1 MALLALRD
9 HSRPS
14 LLHKQFPDL
23 LTTSNV
29 TLQRMQTAG
38 DSTSDGSAAAAAGQR
53 QRARLPVN
61 PRRVKVA
68 PEERKRVVRA

>member
-9 HSRPS
+9 HSRHPS
-14 LLHKQFPDL
+14 STNNF
-23 LTTSNV
+23 LTCLPTSDV
-29 TLQRMQTAG
+29 ILQRMQTAG
-38 DSTSDGSAAAAAGQR
+38 DSTSEGSAAAGQR
-53 QRARLPVN
+53 QRVRLPVN

>member
-38 DSTSDGSAAAAAGQR
+38 DSTSDGSAAAAGQR